1 MVANGKLAWRVTSR
15 DERPNGIGNA
25 LTPNKD
31 GCILFGWQGEGELCA
46 KIGLASFVTAV
57 RRSIVCEM
65 VAQKTSLQTG
75 RLISRRLQGRKVES
89 PRCTRKHQT
98 VPLLII
104 LGSSSIFVSL
114 RRHIEPQQAAD
125 MSSRLCLDLAPPYAT
140 LDPPLWQR
148 DLYLLDGLAIEQRPI
163 RNRST
168 PIFSIRARLLALH
181 PSRHRTLGDQGYGE
195 NIVSLDGS

>member
-25 LTPNKD
+25 LTPNED

-46 KIGLASFVTAV
+46 KIGLASFVTA
-57 RRSIVCEM
+57 
-65 VAQKTSLQTG
+65 AG